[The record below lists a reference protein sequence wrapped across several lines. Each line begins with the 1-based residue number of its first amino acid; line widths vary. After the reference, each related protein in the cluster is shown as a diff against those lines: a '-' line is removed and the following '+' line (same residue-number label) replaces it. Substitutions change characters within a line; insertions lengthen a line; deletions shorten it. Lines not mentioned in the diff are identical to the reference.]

1 MKALKNNLSEII
13 QLYLEDTESYGEEND
28 FILAESTLSPLKNLI
43 MESKS
48 SFKSILNET
57 YKKFTKEQKSI
68 IEDFSL
74 YIDNM

>member
-13 QLYLEDTESYGEEND
+13 QLYLEDTESYGEKND

-57 YKKFTKEQKSI
+57 YKKSTKEQKSI

>member
-57 YKKFTKEQKSI
+57 YKKSTKEQKSI

-74 YIDNM
+74 YVDNM

>member
-57 YKKFTKEQKSI
+57 YKKSTKEQKSI